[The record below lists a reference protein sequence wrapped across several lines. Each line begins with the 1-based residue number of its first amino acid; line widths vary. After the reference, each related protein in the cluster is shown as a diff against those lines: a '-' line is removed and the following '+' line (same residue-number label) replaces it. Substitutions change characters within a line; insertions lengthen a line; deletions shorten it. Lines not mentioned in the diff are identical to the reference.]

1 MDLSNIH
8 WPSLFPYVVVGIIVL
23 SIAFKIV
30 SAIRDRKR
38 REANAELAAARGFDY
53 RDEDPTL
60 ISLGSDDPF
69 NHGFGRRALGAVRGT
84 YRGRDFVSFTYTF
97 YTESRDSDGDTSRS
111 YHYYVV
117 TAIDIGAQ
125 LPLIKMTPESWGDSV
140 AKAFGAR
147 DLEVESAAF
156 NDRWLVWTKEERI
169 AHAILAPDM
178 IAQLLKPEY
187 EDFPL
192 IIELGRVYTYSKGKQ
207 DLTTLDAR
215 LDPLVDFLD
224 EIPDFVLADHRS

>member
-1 MDLSNIH
+1 MDLSSIH
-8 WPSLFPYVVVGIIVL
+8 WPSLFPYVVGAIIVL
-23 SIAFKIV
+23 AIAFKIV
-30 SAIRDRKR
+30 SFIRDRKR
-38 REANAELAAARGFDY
+38 REANAQLAQARGFDY
-53 RDEDPTL
+53 RDEDSTL
-60 ISLGSDDPF
+60 ISLGSDEPF
-69 NHGFGRRALGAVRGT
+69 NRGFGRRARGAVRGT
-84 YRGRDFVSFTYTF
+84 YRERSFVSFGYSY
-97 YTESRDSDGDTSRS
+97 YTESRDSEGKTSRS

-117 TAIDIGAQ
+117 TAVDIGAH
-125 LPLIKMTPESWGDSV
+125 LPLIKMTPEGWGDSLV
-140 AKAFGAR
+140 KAFGGR

-156 NDRWLVWTKEERI
+156 NDRWLVWTKEEKV
-169 AHAILAPDM
+169 AHAMLAPDM

-224 EIPDFVLADHRS
+224 EIPEFVLADFRS